1 MKKLDKVGLTG
12 IRVQNQLKILKN
24 VDKSAMTVDKG
35 LKTSKGKINLIK
47 YEVWKIAT
55 EKWNATKN
63 IRLGTFLNTFANEQL
78 FLISNAFLKIYQ
90 ILKDYNM

>member
-63 IRLGTFLNTFANEQL
+63 IRTLFKNTFANEQL

-90 ILKDYNM
+90 ILKDYNR

>member
-47 YEVWKIAT
+47 YEV
-55 EKWNATKN
+55 
-63 IRLGTFLNTFANEQL
+63 
-78 FLISNAFLKIYQ
+78 
-90 ILKDYNM
+90 